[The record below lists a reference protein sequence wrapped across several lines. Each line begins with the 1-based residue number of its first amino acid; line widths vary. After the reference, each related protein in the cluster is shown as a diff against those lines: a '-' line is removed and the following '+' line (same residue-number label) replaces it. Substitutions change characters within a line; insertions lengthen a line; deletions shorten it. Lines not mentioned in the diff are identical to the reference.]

1 MTISIIPAG
10 FNLADFDF
18 YLPEAR
24 IASVPLAKRSDSR
37 MLVVDPSANRFAD
50 AFVRDLPRYFQA
62 GDLFVM
68 NNTRV
73 LKARLFAKKPSGGAV
88 ELLVERLLSPQL
100 AQAQMGVSKKPK
112 VGQSVVLED
121 GTEVVVADR
130 DGAFWQ
136 LLLPEAK
143 TWLGVLEQLG
153 HLPLPHYM
161 NRADSEIDA
170 ERYQTVYAKTAGS
183 VAAPT
188 AGLHFD
194 AGLLADIAA
203 RGIDRQELTL
213 HVGAGTFMPIRVDD
227 IRAHAMH
234 SEHYSICAAAQKAH
248 QIARVRSAKVCAIG
262 TTSLRSLES
271 WASAAQS
278 DPGDHDSQDFEGETA
293 LFIYPGYTFKA
304 IDALF
309 TNFHLPKSSL
319 FVLTCALAGTE
330 LMQRAY
336 AHAVR
341 AEYRFYSYGDAM
353 LILPGCLALC
363 APKVVG

>member
-1 MTISIIPAG
+1 MTTSLNPSG

-18 YLPEAR
+18 ELPEAR

-37 MLVVDPSANRFAD
+37 MLVVDPASNCFAD
-50 AFVRDLPRYFQA
+50 AHARDLPRYFQA

-88 ELLVERLLSPQL
+88 ELLIERLLSPSL

-112 VGQSVVLED
+112 VGQCILLED
-121 GTEVVVADR
+121 GTEVKIIDR
-130 DGAFWQ
+130 EGAFWQ
-136 LLLPEAK
+136 LLLPAAK
-143 TWLGVLEQLG
+143 TWLTVLEELG

-161 NRADSEIDA
+161 NRADSENDA
-170 ERYQTVYAKTAGS
+170 ERYQTVYAKAAGS

-194 AGLLADIAA
+194 ADLLAEIEA
-203 RGIDRQELTL
+203 RGIARQELTL
-213 HVGAGTFMPIRVDD
+213 HVGAGTFTPIRSDD
-227 IRAHAMH
+227 IRAHTMH
-234 SEHYSICAAAQKAH
+234 SEHYSISAAAQNAH
-248 QIARVRSAKVCAIG
+248 EATRAQGSKVCAIG

-271 WASAAQS
+271 WASTPQL
-278 DPGDHDSQDFEGETA
+278 GHRIQDFEGETA
-293 LFIYPGYTFKA
+293 LFIYPGYSFKA

-353 LILPGCLALC
+353 LILPGSL
-363 APKVVG
+363 GRTQ